1 VRAVNLLPPDERRK
15 GLEEGARTPLI
26 VAAGGIALVA
36 IAATFFASLSSVSAS
51 DKRSEIEVVE
61 AAIEDLPKARDPAV
75 SQAALTQERSDRVAA
90 LAAALAA
97 RVSFDRLLSQVSLV
111 FPEDAWLT
119 QLDAAAPVNAA
130 AAAAS
135 PVPVAAGASGVTIE
149 GGTWS
154 HDRVA
159 VVLARLSALPSLAD
173 VRLTSSTRVEP
184 QADAGDGSGASKG
197 QPSKPFVTFVI
208 SANMRS
214 GETS

>member
-1 VRAVNLLPPDERRK
+1 MRAVNLLPPDERK

-61 AAIEDLPKARDPAV
+61 AAIEGLPKTRTPAV
-75 SQAALTQERSDRVAA
+75 SQATLTQERSDRVAA
-90 LAAALAA
+90 LAAALSG
-97 RVSFDRLLSQVSLV
+97 RVSFDRLLSQASLV
-111 FPEDAWLT
+111 LPEDTWLT
-119 QLDAAAPVNAA
+119 GLDAVAPVSEAA
-130 AAAAS
+130 AATAPA
-135 PVPVAAGASGVTIE
+135 PVATGTSGVTIE
-149 GGTWS
+149 GATWS

-184 QADAGDGSGASKG
+184 QADAGAGPGEPSNS

-208 SANMRS
+208 SANMRTEAAS
-214 GETS
+214 